1 MKAMFKKVLRLLG
14 LDVLILGL
22 VEKLALGLI
31 KKLTSLQTVATNYLD
46 RVLPSRN
53 GSQTD
58 DR

>member
-14 LDVLILGL
+14 LDVLLLGL

-31 KKLTSLQTVATNYLD
+31 KKLTSLQNVATNYLD

-53 GSQTD
+53 GGNSN
-58 DR
+58 R

>member
-31 KKLTSLQTVATNYLD
+31 KKLTSLQTVATNYLA